1 MNSYDK
7 IIDIFIKEIQERFKP
22 SNLEPVLE
30 LFKVIMLNDTK
41 TEINLNKL
49 KIYENL
55 INIEDLKL
63 ELLSYIK
70 YRELNNTVSW
80 IDFDVLVEEFD
91 QRDLK
96 NPFRQKNRIIK
107 LYLTIPISTC
117 EGKRCF
123 TVLKLIKSFLRTTMT
138 NERLSDLAILKF
150 QMISVSIMKTQ

>member
-1 MNSYDK
+1 MNSFVEFNNLYNDCIQICERNNIHIPENGVKRKRNENSSSNNTKETYMNSYDK

-30 LFKVIMLNDTK
+30 LFKVIMPNDTK

-70 YRELNNTVSW
+70 YRDLNNTVSW
-80 IDFDVLVEEFD
+80 IDFDVLVKEFD
-91 QRDLK
+91 QRD
-96 NPFRQKNRIIK
+96 
-107 LYLTIPISTC
+107 
-117 EGKRCF
+117 
-123 TVLKLIKSFLRTTMT
+123 
-138 NERLSDLAILKF
+138 
-150 QMISVSIMKTQ
+150 